1 MSSQRKSKL
10 LSLFLLL
17 ITWPVLGQDSTYVL
31 TRDAFL
37 SIVKKNH
44 PTIKAANIQVRRAG
58 SELLAARGGFDPS
71 VTVDYEQK
79 EFGGKPYY
87 NYFNPELVIPTW
99 YGVEFK
105 AGLEDI
111 TGDRLDPEIT
121 KGQNSYVG
129 VKVPATGLLFD
140 KRRAVLRQAQ
150 QIVLMTE
157 AERLLTVNDLLFDAL
172 ADYWNWVKEYT
183 VYTIV
188 TDAVKVNE
196 ERLRFVKVEYE
207 QGSRPAIDTTEALAQ
222 LQGFYL
228 AQNAAYLAFRN
239 AGLDLSNYLWADN
252 QPYNWSMAII
262 PGTLTDSGNL
272 PLPSL
277 PDLIVLAR
285 NSHPK
290 LQMLR
295 NKTNILEIEKRLK
308 MQYLMPKVSLKANYL
323 NKGYAMPEQITTTL
337 LENNY
342 KVGLDLSMPLFFR
355 EARGAYQSAK
365 FKITEI
371 GLQQDQTTLNIENK
385 VKMYFNEF
393 YALRQQI
400 NIYEQVYS
408 NNKTLFRG
416 ERTRFENGESTL
428 FLLNSRENKLLEAS
442 QKLAELKAKW
452 LKSYAAVIWATG
464 DLK

>member
-1 MSSQRKSKL
+1 
-10 LSLFLLL
+10 
-17 ITWPVLGQDSTYVL
+17 
-31 TRDAFL
+31 
-37 SIVKKNH
+37 
-44 PTIKAANIQVRRAG
+44 
-58 SELLAARGGFDPS
+58 
-71 VTVDYEQK
+71 
-79 EFGGKPYY
+79 
-87 NYFNPELVIPTW
+87 
-99 YGVEFK
+99 
-105 AGLEDI
+105 
-111 TGDRLDPEIT
+111 
-121 KGQNSYVG
+121 
-129 VKVPATGLLFD
+129 
-140 KRRAVLRQAQ
+140 
-150 QIVLMTE
+150 MTE